1 MAASSPLS
9 LLGFTATATATL
21 LLLLHTP
28 TNVLADC
35 LVEGDM
41 MFMEGQ
47 SIGTF
52 GQVCVNETSYDNKDK
67 VCGPNGEIILV
78 TTSTQNCPSDIGTPY
93 CVQCGSVE
101 QGAALCLD
109 TTDIPEVCS
118 LTSDTGDD
126 AFGNNM
132 GMMGGNDDTFEM
144 LPPSTPSSG
153 ISITFSTM
161 ISSMM
166 DDSITFSSFDQCDN
180 SADIAAWSLNN
191 ISNGDSSMQYCTTQW
206 NGGCYFLGDCTQ
218 DCFVELG
225 FSEGCSACFGEVAIC
240 FAENCQS
247 SCEFDEESEAC
258 ETCRLPC
265 MEALDECS
273 GVSAMLID
281 DSSSS
286 NTTTSS
292 STIASSPTTANV
304 SESTATGSTVSSPTG
319 SPPSATIT
327 GSVESSITTTTTT
340 TIPPPT
346 STTTLPSPDSSR
358 TVVSS
363 GNSII
368 ASIPTIFKMGILAI
382 TSVQWIT
389 GDMF

>member
-1 MAASSPLS
+1 
-9 LLGFTATATATL
+9 
-21 LLLLHTP
+21 
-28 TNVLADC
+28 
-35 LVEGDM
+35 M

-67 VCGPNGEIILV
+67 ICGPNGEIVLV
-78 TTSTQNCPSDIGTPY
+78 TTSTENCPSDIGTPY

-101 QGAALCLD
+101 QGATLCLETLD
-109 TTDIPEVCS
+109 VPEECS

-225 FSEGCSACFGEVAIC
+225 FSDGCSACFGEVAIC

-247 SCEFDEESEAC
+247 SWYVRLLSPQDQYFQAC
-258 ETCRLPC
+258 
-265 MEALDECS
+265 
-273 GVSAMLID
+273 I
-281 DSSSS
+281 
-286 NTTTSS
+286 TSS
-292 STIASSPTTANV
+292 HTHHSFFPQIV
-304 SESTATGSTVSSPTG
+304 SLMKNRRLVRH
-319 SPPSATIT
+319 
-327 GSVESSITTTTTT
+327 VEFLVWKRWTNAVAY
-340 TIPPPT
+340 P
-346 STTTLPSPDSSR
+346 
-358 TVVSS
+358 
-363 GNSII
+363 
-368 ASIPTIFKMGILAI
+368 
-382 TSVQWIT
+382 QC
-389 GDMF
+389 

>member
-1 MAASSPLS
+1 
-9 LLGFTATATATL
+9 
-21 LLLLHTP
+21 
-28 TNVLADC
+28 
-35 LVEGDM
+35 M

-109 TTDIPEVCS
+109 TTDVPEVCS

-191 ISNGDSSMQYCTTQW
+191 ISNDDSSIQYCTTQW
-206 NGGCYFLGDCTQ
+206 NGGCYYLGDCTQ

-225 FSEGCSACFGEVAIC
+225 FSEACAACFGEVANCIV
-240 FAENCQS
+240 EKDCQS
-247 SCEFDEESEAC
+247 SWYVCWMSQVAQLF
-258 ETCRLPC
+258 
-265 MEALDECS
+265 S
-273 GVSAMLID
+273 GLQIILSHTLHYFFPEKVSLMK
-281 DSSSS
+281 
-286 NTTTSS
+286 NRR
-292 STIASSPTTANV
+292 
-304 SESTATGSTVSSPTG
+304 
-319 SPPSATIT
+319 
-327 GSVESSITTTTTT
+327 SVRRVDY
-340 TIPPPT
+340 
-346 STTTLPSPDSSR
+346 L
-358 TVVSS
+358 V
-363 GNSII
+363 
-368 ASIPTIFKMGILAI
+368 
-382 TSVQWIT
+382 
-389 GDMF
+389 